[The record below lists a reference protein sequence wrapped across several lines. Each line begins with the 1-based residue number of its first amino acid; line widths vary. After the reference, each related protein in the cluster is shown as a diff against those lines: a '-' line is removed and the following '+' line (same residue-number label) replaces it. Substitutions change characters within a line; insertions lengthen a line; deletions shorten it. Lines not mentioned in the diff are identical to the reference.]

1 MEGQKISIDLTVSE
15 WNVVM
20 QALGNMPFA
29 QVANIV
35 PVIQSQAKSALDAI
49 NTPTE

>member
-1 MEGQKISIDLTVSE
+1 MEKEVSITLPVAE
-15 WNVVM
+15 WNIVM

-35 PVIQSQAKSALDAI
+35 PKLQGQANDQLKAADPVA
-49 NTPTE
+49 E

>member
-1 MEGQKISIDLTVSE
+1 MEKEIVITLPVAE
-15 WNVVM
+15 WNIVM

-35 PVIQSQAKSALDAI
+35 PKLQEQANIQLKPVDENA
-49 NTPTE
+49 